1 MKVKLINQMKQ
12 SVALQNRRQ
21 IGVEIGV
28 MEKSQSEIGVKIDVK
43 IDVKI
48 GGKSMKN
55 RKSQTP

>member
-1 MKVKLINQMKQ
+1 MMENEAYLSLLYK
-12 SVALQNRRQ
+12 

-28 MEKSQSEIGVKIDVK
+28 MEKSQSEIGVKIDAKIDVK

-48 GGKSMKN
+48 GEKSMKN